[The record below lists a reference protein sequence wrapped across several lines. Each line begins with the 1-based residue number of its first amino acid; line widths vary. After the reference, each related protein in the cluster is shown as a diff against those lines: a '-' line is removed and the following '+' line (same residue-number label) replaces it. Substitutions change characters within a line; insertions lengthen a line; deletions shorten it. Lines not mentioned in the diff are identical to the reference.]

1 MSDDS
6 LKSLKKI
13 QNLIGHDLNAI
24 GLSIDETIGRNATNQ
39 HTRSALRAIRSAID
53 DLQEK
58 LRDLT
63 NSSNLFTKRESEILN
78 ALTSAMTAAEIA
90 DFYSISE
97 PTVKSHM
104 ASIYRKL
111 GVSNKTSAL
120 AEGKRRGL
128 ITP

>member
-6 LKSLKKI
+6 LKSLKKM
-13 QNLIGHDLNAI
+13 QNLIGHDLHAI
-24 GLSIDETIGRNATNQ
+24 GLSIDETIGRNVTNQ
-39 HTRSALRAIRSAID
+39 HTRSALREIRSAID

-63 NSSNLFTKRESEILN
+63 NSSNLLTKRESEILN

-120 AEGKRRGL
+120 SEGKRRGL